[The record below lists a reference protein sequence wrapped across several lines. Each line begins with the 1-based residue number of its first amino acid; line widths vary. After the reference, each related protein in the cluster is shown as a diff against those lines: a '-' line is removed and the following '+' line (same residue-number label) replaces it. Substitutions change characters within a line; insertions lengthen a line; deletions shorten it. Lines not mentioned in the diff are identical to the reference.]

1 MELPSFFHRG
11 SRNQCRAAPIVQRG
25 AALGR
30 WLRKSRGIGSDSL
43 APYAEQ
49 FVEELIVDCH
59 RAFPGR
65 EFTERVPSLPR
76 PKELKG

>member
-1 MELPSFFHRG
+1 MRVP
-11 SRNQCRAAPIVQRG
+11 RNRVRAAPIVQRG

-30 WLRKSRGIGSDSL
+30 WLRIAWDRQRFL